1 MSSIV
6 QSSSND
12 INETPVCYEIE
23 CDSSN
28 QKIIVKIG
36 SNSIECP
43 TDGGSVSAPSGLKGT
58 IDCPAYN
65 ELCPSNNVICNDMY
79 TCLTLN
85 AKKDNYNY
93 ASTAYNYEGN
103 DDDGD
108 IAHIY
113 TGDSSF
119 LRTNLA
125 LFMAICLLL
134 ILN

>member
-1 MSSIV
+1 
-6 QSSSND
+6 
-12 INETPVCYEIE
+12 
-23 CDSSN
+23 
-28 QKIIVKIG
+28 
-36 SNSIECP
+36 
-43 TDGGSVSAPSGLKGT
+43 
-58 IDCPAYN
+58 
-65 ELCPSNNVICNDMY
+65 MY

-93 ASTAYNYEGN
+93 ASTAYNYEGSTVGRN
-103 DDDGD
+103 TVDDDDGD
-108 IAHIY
+108 IAAIY